1 MIVDLAFV
9 LDPLA
14 GIFAGTAAVL
24 WLLVLSRKGARYG
37 AFMGVTFLLTLGVA
51 TAGNLL
57 TFLIFFE
64 LLSLAFWPLIVHN
77 ETEEAL
83 AAGRLYLVYILSG
96 GSVLLLGVISTYAT
110 TGSVAFD
117 APVPP
122 IVTGTLLAGLSVK
135 AALIPVHGWVPRA
148 HPVAPAP
155 ISALLSGLMVAT
167 GGLGMIRIAP
177 ELSLT
182 PIAALTV
189 VVAGVIAIR
198 TDELK
203 RRLAWSTIS
212 QMAYIPLALSVLHP
226 EALAGG
232 IVHITHHAFM
242 KGGLFLCA
250 GVIIHHAGI
259 RHVSRMAGL
268 GRRMPWTM
276 GAFTLLSLGLVGIP
290 PLSGFVT
297 KWVMGMGMVEAGAF
311 FSLGVLLLGAL
322 LAALYLMPIV
332 HTAWFGEDGEAG
344 ADPPL
349 PGLLPLVGAALL
361 TVLLGVVPR
370 LVDFARM
377 VGG

>member
-64 LLSLAFWPLIVHN
+64 LLSLAFWPLIVHD

-96 GSVLLLGVISTYAT
+96 GSVLLLGVISAYAT

-122 IVTGTLLAGLSVK
+122 VVTGTLLAGLSVK

-232 IVHITHHAFM
+232 VVHITHHAFM

-250 GVIIHHAGI
+250 GVIIHHAGV

-276 GAFTLLSLGLVGIP
+276 GVFTLLSLGLVGIP

-332 HTAWFGEDGEAG
+332 HTAWFCEDAEAG

-370 LVDFARM
+370 LVDIART